1 MIGAVSLAQY
11 SCTFSV
17 RVHSL
22 CSAYL
27 QSLRGVMA
35 TEILDAPHL
44 CSLVWLKDAI
54 IVF

>member
-11 SCTFSV
+11 SCTLSV

-27 QSLRGVMA
+27 QSLRGVKA
-35 TEILDAPHL
+35 TEVLNALL
-44 CSLVWLKDAI
+44 CNLVWLKDVSLAC
-54 IVF
+54 